1 MSQQSKLASW
11 QQLKVYKVEKP
22 TTPDLTIVEE
32 PTTQEIIL
40 SIVED
45 SINIENFTQD
55 TTETAET
62 VKKPNK
68 KGAVNV

>member
-11 QQLKVYKVEKP
+11 QQLKVYNKP
-22 TTPDLTIVEE
+22 TNPNLTIVEE

-45 SINIENFTQD
+45 SSNIENFTQD
-55 TTETAET
+55 TTETAEP

-68 KGAVNV
+68 KGTVNV

>member
-11 QQLKVYKVEKP
+11 QQLKVYNKPTKVEEP
-22 TTPDLTIVEE
+22 TNQEIILTIVE
-32 PTTQEIIL
+32 
-40 SIVED
+40 D
-45 SINIENFTQD
+45 STNIENFTQD

-68 KGAVNV
+68 KGTLNV